1 MNSRIGAIYLL
12 IAAALVAAVPRASLA
27 GEQTS
32 AGDEPTSENDDEPE
46 EKPSRKKK
54 ALAKERADESSSFR
68 LGLVYTHLFGENGNL
83 ARPGPPANAIGV
95 DLGFGLH
102 PNIRY
107 HLAIAHQ
114 WEGEGGYSA
123 RGFLLDLIALGFP
136 IPLLQKEVELH
147 LEPMLRIVRGEIL
160 FPGDGSDH
168 RTIFRIESGVAVQL
182 TVAYR
187 GWFLAFQPVAL
198 DFRYFAATTAEV
210 RTGFASL
217 FSLQVVIG
225 YGF

>member
-1 MNSRIGAIYLL
+1 MPLEAHGEP
-12 IAAALVAAVPRASLA
+12 AA
-27 GEQTS
+27 E
-32 AGDEPTSENDDEPE
+32 DETPP
-46 EKPSRKKK
+46 
-54 ALAKERADESSSFR
+54 FR
-68 LGLVYTHLFGENGNL
+68 LGVVYTHLFGENGNL

-95 DLGFGLH
+95 SLSFGLH

-114 WEGEGGYSA
+114 WESEEAYSA
-123 RGFLLDLIALGFP
+123 RGFLLDLVALGFP
-136 IPLLQKEVELH
+136 ILLLDNVVELH

-168 RTIFRIESGVAVQL
+168 RTIFRIESGIAVQL
-182 TVAYR
+182 TAAYR
-187 GWFLAFQPVAL
+187 GWFLGFQPLSL
-198 DFRYFAATTAEV
+198 DFRYFAATTAVV
-210 RTGFASL
+210 RTGFATL